1 MVVRC
6 DVEVHGVIVMHVV
19 VVGDWVVTRWWVW
32 CSVQVAF
39 NGCDNGVG
47 WSWGAMVMEVWG
59 ELVMDI
65 SSREDEQER

>member
-19 VVGDWVVTRWWVW
+19 VVGDWVVTR
-32 CSVQVAF
+32 C
-39 NGCDNGVG
+39 
-47 WSWGAMVMEVWG
+47 WGAMVMEVWG